1 MKKKSVDAWFNDL
14 RNFRPLFPELSDLQ
28 IETLLIG
35 CWFDNDK
42 TIAMLRQKS
51 VSTIRK
57 QKMLIAEN
65 MSVDG
70 FVQAKEIARFRISVI
85 SFVNMCDIHRK

>member
-1 MKKKSVDAWFNDL
+1 MKKNSIDAWFNDL
-14 RNFRPLFPELSDLQ
+14 RDFRPLFPELSDLQ

-65 MSVDG
+65 MSVDE
-70 FVQAKEIARFRISVI
+70 FAQAKEIARFRISVI
-85 SFVNMCDIHRK
+85 SFINIRDVRHK